1 MNQGR
6 LFMIQDIVVMG
17 NWNPARLDVL
27 EAMTDEALYAMW
39 LNLINLSTKEL
50 TQ

>member
-6 LFMIQDIVVMG
+6 LFMIQDIVAMG

-27 EAMTDEALYAMW
+27 EAMTDEALYAIW
-39 LNLINLSTKEL
+39 LDLINLSTKEL

>member
-6 LFMIQDIVVMG
+6 LFMIQDIMAMST
-17 NWNPARLDVL
+17 WNPARLDVL
-27 EAMTDEALYAMW
+27 EGMTDEALYAIW
-39 LNLINLSTKEL
+39 LNLVNLSTKEL

>member
-6 LFMIQDIVVMG
+6 LFMIQDIVAMG
-17 NWNPARLDVL
+17 NWNTDRLDVL
-27 EAMTDEALYAMW
+27 EAMTDEALYAIW
-39 LNLINLSTKEL
+39 LDLINLSTKEL